1 MRVKSKLCKTQR
13 KTANDVKCIE
23 NLWKMQTNNTEKV
36 DEQRVMNKTFQFNGQ
51 YAALVIQISE
61 AIFTK
66 KQTLYPVW

>member
-1 MRVKSKLCKTQR
+1 
-13 KTANDVKCIE
+13 
-23 NLWKMQTNNTEKV
+23 MQTNNTEKV

-66 KQTLYPVW
+66 KQTLYPVWW